1 MVRIFLA
8 CFLFCLTFPVH
19 AFSADTWA
27 VYWYICGSDLES
39 EHGSA
44 SADIAELLRARLPD
58 NVTVVL
64 QTGGTKKW
72 QNGISSKKIS
82 RFVYRGKDLELV
94 DTQPQASMGS
104 GKTLASFLSFCK
116 KNYPADHQVFVF
128 WDHGGGSARGLC
140 NDENFDYEPLSLKDV
155 NEAFSKVYTS
165 SEEKPPFE
173 IIGFD
178 TCLMASLDTANAVH
192 GFARYMVAS
201 QEQEPGNGWEY
212 TKWVGALGRNTSMN
226 GAELGKII
234 CDAYMAGCVE
244 EDTQDTATLSLIDL
258 SKLTKLN
265 RGFNA
270 LGIEAVTRAVDNESF
285 YATFGRGAKS
295 AENYVNN
302 RSEGFSC
309 MVDIGSLVRNLKNDL
324 PEFSQYTLD
333 ALGEAVLYQV
343 SGRYRKPSGLSCYYP
358 YDGDDS
364 TFRAMVDPGNITS
377 FLILNGL
384 QHGFID
390 GDEAAEVLET
400 ISNELTKALEKEEAE
415 ENGEGTSSTQQSAET
430 KPEQPSPQQNAETKP
445 EQPSTGG
452 GFPSFNFGAVV
463 HGGDSGSGSSGG
475 GEPSAPAA
483 TPDAVVGLFQHASSQ
498 VLGSVKPLEKLD
510 ISSLE
515 DFNVSVTKEGDALLD
530 LGPERVR
537 FIDSVRFYLAY
548 YSVEDD
554 VIMLL
559 GKDAD
564 MKADWEKGTFRDNFR
579 GVWAALD
586 GHLVYMEITG
596 EYDDYNLYVVPV
608 MLNGVRCN
616 LQVVY
621 DFGKEKYQV
630 LGARRVIENNVV
642 DKVLIKLKPGD
653 KVTTI
658 LKGMTISGDDD
669 DFQEV
674 EVDTFTLGKKYEFK
688 DIDMGDG
695 TFMFMFE
702 MTDVQNNTATSK
714 VVTIEVE
721 GDNIRFSDD

>member
-1 MVRIFLA
+1 
-8 CFLFCLTFPVH
+8 
-19 AFSADTWA
+19 
-27 VYWYICGSDLES
+27 
-39 EHGSA
+39 
-44 SADIAELLRARLPD
+44 
-58 NVTVVL
+58 
-64 QTGGTKKW
+64 
-72 QNGISSKKIS
+72 
-82 RFVYRGKDLELV
+82 
-94 DTQPQASMGS
+94 
-104 GKTLASFLSFCK
+104 
-116 KNYPADHQVFVF
+116 
-128 WDHGGGSARGLC
+128 
-140 NDENFDYEPLSLKDV
+140 
-155 NEAFSKVYTS
+155 
-165 SEEKPPFE
+165 
-173 IIGFD
+173 
-178 TCLMASLDTANAVH
+178 
-192 GFARYMVAS
+192 
-201 QEQEPGNGWEY
+201 
-212 TKWVGALGRNTSMN
+212 
-226 GAELGKII
+226 
-234 CDAYMAGCVE
+234 
-244 EDTQDTATLSLIDL
+244 
-258 SKLTKLN
+258 
-265 RGFNA
+265 
-270 LGIEAVTRAVDNESF
+270 
-285 YATFGRGAKS
+285 
-295 AENYVNN
+295 
-302 RSEGFSC
+302 
-309 MVDIGSLVRNLKNDL
+309 
-324 PEFSQYTLD
+324 
-333 ALGEAVLYQV
+333 
-343 SGRYRKPSGLSCYYP
+343 
-358 YDGDDS
+358 
-364 TFRAMVDPGNITS
+364 
-377 FLILNGL
+377 
-384 QHGFID
+384 
-390 GDEAAEVLET
+390 
-400 ISNELTKALEKEEAE
+400 
-415 ENGEGTSSTQQSAET
+415 
-430 KPEQPSPQQNAETKP
+430 
-445 EQPSTGG
+445 
-452 GFPSFNFGAVV
+452 
-463 HGGDSGSGSSGG
+463 
-475 GEPSAPAA
+475 
-483 TPDAVVGLFQHASSQ
+483 
-498 VLGSVKPLEKLD
+498 
-510 ISSLE
+510 
-515 DFNVSVTKEGDALLD
+515 VTKEGDALLD

>member
-39 EHGSA
+39 EYGSA

-72 QNGISSKKIS
+72 HNGISSKKIS

-128 WDHGGGSARGLC
+128 WDHGGGSAGGLC
-140 NDENFDYEPLSLKDV
+140 NDENFGYKPLSLKSV
-155 NEAFSKVYTS
+155 HEAFSKVYTS

-178 TCLMASLDTANAVH
+178 TCLMATLDTANAVH

-212 TKWVGALGRNTSMN
+212 TKWVGALGRNTSMS

-244 EDTQDTATLSLIDL
+244 EDTQDAATLSLIDL
-258 SKLTKLN
+258 SRLEKLN
-265 RGFNA
+265 TGFNA
-270 LGIEAVTRAVDNESF
+270 LGIEAVTKAVDNENF

-309 MVDIGSLVRNLKNDL
+309 MADIGSLVRNLAKDL

-333 ALGEAVLYQV
+333 ALKEAVLYQV

-358 YDGDDS
+358 YDGDES
-364 TFRAMVDPGNITS
+364 TFRAMVDTGNVTS

-390 GDEAAEVLET
+390 GEEAAEVLET
-400 ISNELTKALEKEEAE
+400 ISNDLTKTLEKEEAAG
-415 ENGEGTSSTQQSAET
+415 ENGGESSSPQQSAET
-430 KPEQPSPQQNAETKP
+430 KPEQPSA
-445 EQPSTGG
+445 GG
-452 GFPSFNFGAVV
+452 GFPSFNFGAAV
-463 HGGDSGSGSSGG
+463 HGGATGSGSSGG
-475 GEPSAPAA
+475 ESSAPAA
-483 TPDAVVGLFQHASSQ
+483 TPDSVAGLFQHASSQ
-498 VLGSVKPLEKLD
+498 VLASVKPLGKLD

-537 FIDSVRFYLAY
+537 FLDSVHFYLAY

-586 GHLVYMEITG
+586 DHLVYMEITG
-596 EYDDYNLYVVPV
+596 EYDDYNLYAVPV

-621 DFGKEKYQV
+621 DFSKEKYQV
-630 LGARRVIENNVV
+630 MGARRAIENNVV

-721 GDNIRFSDD
+721 GDNITFSDE